1 MEQFGK
7 KLRGYNP
14 AEVTKFVDNVIIE
27 VSNLNNEIAKRD
39 ERIASLEDELVRYQS
54 IENTLN
60 KALIAAQNTADQ
72 IKSLARQEAELIVE
86 ESRKSSSRIINESL
100 MKAEKLDYES
110 TLVKKNIILF
120 KNRLRSIVEGQL
132 EMIDDIDRIDL

>member
-7 KLRGYNP
+7 QLRGYNP
-14 AEVTKFVDNVIIE
+14 KEVTKFVDDVILE
-27 VSNLNNEIAKRD
+27 VSNLNNEITKRD
-39 ERIASLEDELVRYQS
+39 ERISALEDELIRYQS

-72 IKSLARQEAELIVE
+72 IKSLARQEGELIVE

-110 TLVKKNIILF
+110 TLVKKNIIIF
-120 KNRLRSIVEGQL
+120 KNRLRGLVEGQL
-132 EMIDDIDRIDL
+132 EIIDDIDKVDL

>member
-7 KLRGYNP
+7 KLRGYDP
-14 AEVTKFVDNVIIE
+14 KEVTKFVDDVIIE
-27 VSNLNNEIAKRD
+27 VSNLNNEIAKKD
-39 ERIASLEDELVRYQS
+39 ERILSLEDELIRYQS

-72 IKSLARQEAELIVE
+72 IKNLARQEGELIVE
-86 ESRKSSSRIINESL
+86 ESRKSSSRIINEAL

-110 TLVKKNIILF
+110 VLVKKNIVIF
-120 KNRLRSIVEGQL
+120 KNRLRGIIEGQL
-132 EMIDDIDRIDL
+132 EIIDDIDKIDL

>member
-7 KLRGYNP
+7 QLRGYNP
-14 AEVTKFVDNVIIE
+14 REVTKFVDDVILE

-39 ERIASLEDELVRYQS
+39 ERISTLEDELVRYQS

-72 IKSLARQEAELIVE
+72 IKSLARQEGELIVE
-86 ESRKSSSRIINESL
+86 ESRKSSSRIINEAL

-110 TLVKKNIILF
+110 TLVKKNIIIF
-120 KNRLRSIVEGQL
+120 KNRLRGIVEGQL
-132 EMIDDIDRIDL
+132 EIIDDIDKIDL